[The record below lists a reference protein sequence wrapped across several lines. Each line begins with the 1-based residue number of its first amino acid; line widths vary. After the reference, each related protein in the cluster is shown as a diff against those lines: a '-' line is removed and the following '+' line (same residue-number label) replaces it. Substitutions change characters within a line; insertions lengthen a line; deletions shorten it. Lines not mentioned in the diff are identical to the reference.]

1 MRLHGFGVVLRGGKQ
16 AERRQHIAL
25 AGVDFRLL
33 LLGVVG
39 GEVGFGEGY
48 FAVAIVCGMGGRLG
62 REEMAGKLIGGLR
75 FGCGGDLGFGGLRL
89 VKIGGFY
96 DFGRGQRAGL
106 NDGGRG
112 DGNAGDGRRGSLK
125 RGLVFFS
132 SFFSKGQR
140 QAVGLGGEARGVFGL
155 MFTRGGGVG
164 VGEVCPDFALGDSF
178 QAAFVVKRACPR
190 LRLGQGG
197 EVAGKGVL
205 LGLLF

>member
-1 MRLHGFGVVLRGGKQ
+1 MLRGGKQ
-16 AERRQHIAL
+16 AERRQNVAL
-25 AGVDFRLL
+25 AGVNFRLP

-62 REEMAGKLIGGLR
+62 REEMAGKLLGGLR
-75 FGCGGDLGFGGLRL
+75 FGRCGNFGFGGLRL

-112 DGNAGDGRRGSLK
+112 DGNAGDGCRGSLK
-125 RGLVFFS
+125 CDLAFFS
-132 SFFSKGQR
+132 NRQR
-140 QAVGLGGEARGVFGL
+140 QAVGLGSETGGIFGL
-155 MFTRGGGVG
+155 MFARGGGVG
-164 VGEVCPDFALGDSF
+164 VGEVCPDFALGDGF

>member
-1 MRLHGFGVVLRGGKQ
+1 MAGGM
-16 AERRQHIAL
+16 
-25 AGVDFRLL
+25 
-33 LLGVVG
+33 VG
-39 GEVGFGEGY
+39 C
-48 FAVAIVCGMGGRLG
+48 IG
-62 REEMAGKLIGGLR
+62 REEAAGECFGFFGLA
-75 FGCGGDLGFGGLRL
+75 GFGGLRL

-112 DGNAGDGRRGSLK
+112 DGNAGDGCRGSLK
-125 RGLVFFS
+125 CDLAFFS
-132 SFFSKGQR
+132 NRQR
-140 QAVGLGGEARGVFGL
+140 QAVGLGSETGGIFGL
-155 MFTRGGGVG
+155 MFARGGGIG
-164 VGEVCPDFALGDSF
+164 VGEVCPDFALGDGF